1 MSYFNSDIE
10 PMEFIETDYDSA
22 CNSAINQLK
31 YMREST
37 PPYNMQLVEEL
48 VRSLWQD
55 YDDTKSLMSQS
66 SKSSGVYS
74 GDDQM
79 EVDIKE
85 ETEIPKVISDI
96 GCPQCTSHGACS
108 KCKLPRET
116 EEPGQSEKAKS
127 TQQ

>member
-1 MSYFNSDIE
+1 
-10 PMEFIETDYDSA
+10 
-22 CNSAINQLK
+22 
-31 YMREST
+31 MREST
-37 PPYNMQLVEEL
+37 PPYNMRLVEEL

-55 YDDTKSLMSQS
+55 YDATESLINQSSQS
-66 SKSSGVYS
+66 SGFYS
-74 GDDQM
+74 GDDEM

-85 ETEIPKVISDI
+85 ETEIPKVISNI
-96 GCPQCTSHGACS
+96 GCPHCTLNGACS